1 MRKKNKARSIITFP
15 DFKLYEEATV
25 IAVWYQHKKETQ
37 RSGEPRME
45 SPGKKSYTHGR
56 SICDTGG
63 KNIKWVKKTAS
74 LILGVGKT
82 R

>member
-1 MRKKNKARSIITFP
+1 MVP
-15 DFKLYEEATV
+15 
-25 IAVWYQHKKETQ
+25 TQ
-37 RSGEPRME
+37 KRDTEIGEPRME

-56 SICDTGG
+56 LICDTGG